1 MPVVR
6 GGGLPRGSLLLRL
19 IGLVE
24 EHNEAPLPRGPVGM
38 NTTPQR
44 PSAVGAESFP
54 CGPALSVAGVGWRAG
69 VFWLFQCLFWLG
81 LALLTI
87 GMSRAIAP
95 DVPLAWGS
103 TAVRMLSGFLLT
115 AGVYWVFQLPP
126 MQRLSRP
133 VRWPL
138 MVLAAVGLLL
148 VSLVPMLLT
157 GLGSDV
163 VWMGPNTLGHV
174 VPRAA
179 AAVFWCTACF
189 AFELLDGLYAAELRL
204 SQATADAAR
213 RQAEAMKL
221 EALASQHEAQRLQA
235 QMNPHFLFNALNAVV
250 SHENCPADVAQ
261 VTQDLADFL
270 RSALRESRLLEPLA
284 RELQALEKYLAVQQA
299 RFGAGL
305 ACRIV
310 CDRPARAV
318 MVPPMMVQP
327 LLENAIAYGLQ
338 TSDKPLW
345 VEVTAMVTGRW
356 LEVRVVN
363 TGHWIPP
370 DPTRSPGT
378 GLRTLRKRLQLL
390 VGPEATVSVVE
401 PGTDVRPE
409 VQVVVRV
416 PVDQQA
422 DRDQGA
428 DGDQPAVQPRE
439 ESVA

>member
-1 MPVVR
+1 
-6 GGGLPRGSLLLRL
+6 
-19 IGLVE
+19 
-24 EHNEAPLPRGPVGM
+24 M

-44 PSAVGAESFP
+44 QSAIDAELFLE
-54 CGPALSVAGVGWRAG
+54 GPALSVAGVGWRAG
-69 VFWLFQCLFWLG
+69 VFWLFQTLFWLG

-115 AGVYWVFQLPP
+115 SGVYWVFQLPR
-126 MQRLSRP
+126 MRRLSRL

-138 MVLAAVGLLL
+138 MVIAAVGLLL

-157 GLGSDV
+157 GFGSDV
-163 VWMGPNTLGHV
+163 VWMGRNTLGHV
-174 VPRAA
+174 VPRTA

-189 AFELLDGLYAAELRL
+189 AFELLDGLYAVELRL
-204 SQATADAAR
+204 SQAAADAAR
-213 RQAEAMKL
+213 RQAEAMQL
-221 EALASQHEAQRLQA
+221 EALASQHEAERLHA
-235 QMNPHFLFNALNAVV
+235 QMNPHFLFNALNAVI

-299 RFGAGL
+299 RFGAGR

-338 TSDKPLW
+338 TSHKPLR

-363 TGHWIPP
+363 TGHWIPS

-401 PGTDVRPE
+401 HAAAERPE
-409 VQVVVRV
+409 VQVVVRM

-422 DRDQGA
+422 DRGQGA
-428 DGDQPAVQPRE
+428 DRDQQADRDQPAVQPWE

>member
-1 MPVVR
+1 MNTALQRQPAVDAETTP
-6 GGGLPRGSLLLRL
+6 GGLAFSG
-19 IGLVE
+19 
-24 EHNEAPLPRGPVGM
+24 
-38 NTTPQR
+38 
-44 PSAVGAESFP
+44 
-54 CGPALSVAGVGWRAG
+54 AGVGWRAR
-69 VFWLFQCLFWLG
+69 VFWFFQCLFWLG
-81 LALLTI
+81 LALLAI
-87 GMSRAIAP
+87 GMSRATAP
-95 DVPLAWGS
+95 LAPLAWGS

-115 AGVYWVFQLPP
+115 AGVYWVFQLPR
-126 MQRLSRP
+126 MRRLSRL

-138 MVLAAVGLLL
+138 MVIAAVGLLL
-148 VSLVPMLLT
+148 ASLVPMLLT

-163 VWMGPNTLGHV
+163 VWMGRNTLAHV

-189 AFELLDGLYAAELRL
+189 AFELLDGLYAAEIRL
-204 SQATADAAR
+204 SQAAVDAAR
-213 RQAEAMKL
+213 RQAEAMQL

-310 CDRPARAV
+310 CDRSARAV
-318 MVPPMMVQP
+318 LVPPMMVQP
-327 LLENAIAYGLQ
+327 LLENAITYGLQ
-338 TSDKPLW
+338 SSDKPLR

-356 LEVRVVN
+356 LEVRVAN
-363 TGHWIPP
+363 TGHWIPH
-370 DPTRSPGT
+370 DSTRSPGT

-390 VGPEATVSVVE
+390 VGPEATVSVIE
-401 PGTDVRPE
+401 HAAEVRPE
-409 VQVVVRV
+409 VQVLIRM

-422 DRDQGA
+422 DR
-428 DGDQPAVQPRE
+428 DQPAVQPRE